1 MIKRVVVVAP
11 FDNDGEIRIDAL
23 ELDESAFLRGL
34 SPKSPPMRIQKWA
47 WLFEH
52 TFQKYV
58 RIKAMLIGMFTIDLL
73 LMMYYV
79 WAWFDNDY
87 GKGFVIGK
95 IVKLPLRAHLDH
107 LYAYVLVFVLCD
119 DNLETLTLYLN
130 STGLKCLKW
139 VLNTTTVFRLVGINK
154 PWMTWWRSY
163 FCNFNLPLHNF
174 WKLNLLIKTES
185 WILSMFIFL
194 L

>member
-1 MIKRVVVVAP
+1 MLLNLTKVLSFADCHRNRHRCESRSGLDFSIIP
-11 FDNDGEIRIDAL
+11 FRNMYIRI
-23 ELDESAFLRGL
+23 E
-34 SPKSPPMRIQKWA
+34 
-47 WLFEH
+47 
-52 TFQKYV
+52 
-58 RIKAMLIGMFTIDLL
+58 AMLIGMITINLL

-174 WKLNLLIKTES
+174 W
-185 WILSMFIFL
+185 
-194 L
+194 